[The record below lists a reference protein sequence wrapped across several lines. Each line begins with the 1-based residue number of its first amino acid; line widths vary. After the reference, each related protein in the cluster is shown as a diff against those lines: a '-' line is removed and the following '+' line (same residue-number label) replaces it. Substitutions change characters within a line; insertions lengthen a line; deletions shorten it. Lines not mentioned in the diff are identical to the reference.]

1 MLRCKVARA
10 SKPIQLLTSPLIQD
24 FERRELMAKATS
36 AAHVAEVMDAANR
49 RMIAGLQAQCLST
62 FLISR
67 G

>member
-1 MLRCKVARA
+1 MLRCEVARA
-10 SKPIQLLTSPLIQD
+10 SNQSNFNFSAIQD